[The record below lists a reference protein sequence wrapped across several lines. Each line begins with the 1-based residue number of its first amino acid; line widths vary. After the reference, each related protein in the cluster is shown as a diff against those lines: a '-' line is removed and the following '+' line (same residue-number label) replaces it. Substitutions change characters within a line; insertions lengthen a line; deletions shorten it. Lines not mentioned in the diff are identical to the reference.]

1 MFIWKSQKEVRLLL
15 WQIYLIKT
23 IQNDYEEKIMAD
35 KIVRKYN
42 VSAQGILTIDEDGR
56 LYVSCE
62 DGAQDVSLAKLLED
76 FNDRQVKISCNYD
89 EEYSEE
95 DEVEVGTETGEII

>member
-1 MFIWKSQKEVRLLL
+1 
-15 WQIYLIKT
+15 
-23 IQNDYEEKIMAD
+23 MAD

-42 VSAQGILTIDEDGR
+42 VSASGILSIDKNGQ
-56 LYVSCE
+56 LFVSCE

-76 FNDRQVKISCNYD
+76 FDGRQVKISVNYD

-95 DEVEVGTETGEII
+95 DEVEVDDETGEVI

>member
-1 MFIWKSQKEVRLLL
+1 M
-15 WQIYLIKT
+15 
-23 IQNDYEEKIMAD
+23 D

-42 VSAQGILTIDEDGR
+42 VSASGILSIDKNGG

-76 FNDRQVKISCNYD
+76 FDGRQVKISCNYD
-89 EEYSEE
+89 EEYAE
-95 DEVEVGTETGEII
+95 DEIEVDTETGEVI

>member
-1 MFIWKSQKEVRLLL
+1 
-15 WQIYLIKT
+15 
-23 IQNDYEEKIMAD
+23 MAD

-42 VSAQGILTIDEDGR
+42 VSASGILSIDEDGA

-76 FNDRQVKISCNYD
+76 FDGRQVKISCNYD
-89 EEYSEE
+89 EEYFDE
-95 DEVEVGTETGEII
+95 DEVEVDTETGEVI

>member
-1 MFIWKSQKEVRLLL
+1 M
-15 WQIYLIKT
+15 
-23 IQNDYEEKIMAD
+23 D

-42 VSAQGILTIDEDGR
+42 VSASGILSIEDGR

-76 FNDRQVKISCNYD
+76 FDGRQIKISCNYD
-89 EEYSEE
+89 EEYSE
-95 DEVEVGTETGEII
+95 DEVQVDPDTGEVI

>member
-1 MFIWKSQKEVRLLL
+1 
-15 WQIYLIKT
+15 
-23 IQNDYEEKIMAD
+23 MAD

-42 VSAQGILTIDEDGR
+42 VSASGILSIDKDGR

-62 DGAQDVSLAKLLED
+62 DGAQDVNIAKLLED
-76 FNDRQVKISCNYD
+76 FDGRQVKISVNYD

-95 DEVEVGTETGEII
+95 DEVEVDTETGEVI